1 MDIPSARTD
10 YANSWGPTPWLMA
23 AEIFPFRARAKGVA
37 LSTVSNWMSNFV
49 IAFIT
54 PPLFRVL
61 SGGYYFV
68 LAGFCIISGIFVFFV
83 YPETSH
89 VALEQLSQV
98 FGDTALEPEKAE
110 MRTPLQL
117 AIERFRST
125 PASEDSGAD
134 KLLLE
139 GNDTLSGSWTPS
151 RTTLVDSPV
160 DAPGNV
166 NPDQPARM

>member
-1 MDIPSARTD
+1 MGISSARTD

-68 LAGFCIISGIFVFFV
+68 LVGFCIISGIFVFFV

-117 AIERFRST
+117 AIERFRPT
-125 PASEDSGAD
+125 TASEDSDPD

-139 GNDTLSGSWTPS
+139 GKDTSGRSWTSS

-160 DAPGNV
+160 DTAGNV
-166 NPDQPARM
+166 NPDQAAKT

>member
-1 MDIPSARTD
+1 
-10 YANSWGPTPWLMA
+10 
-23 AEIFPFRARAKGVA
+23 
-37 LSTVSNWMSNFV
+37 
-49 IAFIT
+49 
-54 PPLFRVL
+54 
-61 SGGYYFV
+61 
-68 LAGFCIISGIFVFFV
+68 
-83 YPETSH
+83 
-89 VALEQLSQV
+89 
-98 FGDTALEPEKAE
+98 